1 MSWPSLVPLHKVAS
15 VDSGPAFKSAYFGE
29 RGEGIPLL
37 RGDNIEPGAVRWT
50 RTKTWPTE
58 LLEGYDHL
66 ALQADDLVLGMDRP
80 VISSGLKL
88 ARVKNDDLP
97 ALLVQRVARI
107 RPDGIDSRYLYH
119 WLRSGDF
126 VRHLQRTATGTQL
139 PHVTLA
145 SIREFSVPR
154 FDAETERRVVE
165 ILEGHLSRLEAASTQ
180 LSKAVR
186 RADALVAS
194 SLAMHTTCAA
204 ESKVA
209 RSSTVGAEAV
219 LTEYGTSA
227 KCGVLQDKADVPIIR
242 MGNLRDGELDWTNLK
257 YLPVNHKQFPKLL
270 LQHGDLLFNRTN
282 SAELVGKAAVFD
294 GASPSSFASYLI
306 RVRFKDSVD
315 PWWAN
320 MVINS
325 PAGRRY
331 VRSVVSQQVGQANV
345 NGTKLKAF
353 PLPLPGRDEQERR
366 VAEHRDV
373 VAARQRLRA
382 EAGALLA
389 RSELLRR
396 ALLTAAF
403 SGRLTRDRQHLDIEK
418 LVSL

>member
-1 MSWPSLVPLHKVAS
+1 MSWRRTKLGDVCAVNPRDPVLPGDAPFVPMAMVEVGARHPIGYEQRGSRAGARARANDVLFARITPCLENGKVAQLPPDAPPTGGS
-15 VDSGPAFKSAYFGE
+15 TEFLVVRPGPDLDPGFAYYWALTPDVRGQAESNMTGTTGRMRLSARDLAEFMIDYPDDICE
-29 RGEGIPLL
+29 QRRIV
-37 RGDNIEPGAVRWT
+37 A
-50 RTKTWPTE
+50 
-58 LLEGYDHL
+58 LLEDY
-66 ALQADDLVLGMDRP
+66 
-80 VISSGLKL
+80 
-88 ARVKNDDLP
+88 
-97 ALLVQRVARI
+97 
-107 RPDGIDSRYLYH
+107 
-119 WLRSGDF
+119 
-126 VRHLQRTATGTQL
+126 
-139 PHVTLA
+139 
-145 SIREFSVPR
+145 
-154 FDAETERRVVE
+154 
-165 ILEGHLSRLEAASTQ
+165 LSRLEAASMQ
-180 LSKAVR
+180 LSKAAR

-194 SLAMHTTCAA
+194 SLVMHTTCAA
-204 ESKVA
+204 GSEGF

-227 KCGVLQDKADVPIIR
+227 KCAALQDMADVPVIR
-242 MGNLRDGELDWTNLK
+242 MGNLRDGGLDWTNLK
-257 YLPVNHKQFPKLL
+257 YLPVNHEQFPKLL

-282 SAELVGKAAVFD
+282 SAELVGKAAVFN

-373 VAARQRLRA
+373 VAARERLRA
-382 EAGALLA
+382 EAGALMA
-389 RSELLRR
+389 RSDLLRR

-403 SGRLTRDRQHLDIEK
+403 SGRLTRDRRPLDTNE